1 MFLFEFLLITTKIC
15 DLNNVCK
22 NIKWK
27 LLGFRFFSSIAFS
40 MIWTLI
46 SLVCFLLKMKEWVKH
61 RSWSIIERT
70 KIENYLLPV
79 VLKLPI
85 EGIDRY
91 CKIWQLL
98 RQSKRWREER
108 LQKNPPQW
116 STKLLS
122 PGMRHKF
129 ESTCSNW
136 PEWIKKYTGRRWKRV
151 NLINISGNM
160 FITMCKFL
168 LISLRFA
175 DVKVGRWNKQGDEKK
190 SA

>member
-1 MFLFEFLLITTKIC
+1 MPLSRI
-15 DLNNVCK
+15 
-22 NIKWK
+22 
-27 LLGFRFFSSIAFS
+27 R
-40 MIWTLI
+40 TLI
-46 SLVCFLLKMKEWVKH
+46 ALVCSLLKMKEWVKH

-70 KIENYLLPV
+70 KIDNYLLPV

-98 RQSKRWREER
+98 RQSKRWREED
-108 LQKNPPQW
+108 LQKNLPQW
-116 STKLLS
+116 LATLLS
-122 PGMRHKF
+122 PGRRHKF

-136 PEWIKKYTGRRWKRV
+136 PEWIKKYTGGRWKRV
-151 NLINISGNM
+151 NLINTFADM
-160 FITMCKFL
+160 FITMCQVL